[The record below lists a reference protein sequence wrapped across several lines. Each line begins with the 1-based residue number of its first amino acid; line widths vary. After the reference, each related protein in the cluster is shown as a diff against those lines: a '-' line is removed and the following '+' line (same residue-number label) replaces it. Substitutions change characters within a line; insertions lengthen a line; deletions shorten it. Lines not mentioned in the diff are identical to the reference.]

1 MCDFLKQWSNACKTD
16 LRVACDATYSGDL
29 IEQMLL
35 GHVAYRVGK
44 QIDYDGKAGRVTN
57 SADANDLLKRPYRE
71 GWPLN
76 G

>member
-1 MCDFLKQWSNACKTD
+1 
-16 LRVACDATYSGDL
+16 
-29 IEQMLL
+29 LL